1 MIFALHD
8 RIDAKCCTYARQFFR
23 RTTWRGAFFG
33 GGLCTAPSEVSET
46 ISKVSRRGSSC
57 VGLTGSRVPGWGLN
71 DIIIHVVNNLSI
83 RNKYENTLS
92 RFSRGKRES
101 TCVVFG
107 LAQLQPPVNA
117 LESLTSKAF
126 NFSETACIN

>member
-1 MIFALHD
+1 MIFALHN

-46 ISKVSRRGSSC
+46 ISKVSSRGSSC

-83 RNKYENTLS
+83 RNKYVRTTFLAFLEES
-92 RFSRGKRES
+92 EKARVSFSGVHNCS
-101 TCVVFG
+101 H
-107 LAQLQPPVNA
+107 Q
-117 LESLTSKAF
+117 
-126 NFSETACIN
+126 